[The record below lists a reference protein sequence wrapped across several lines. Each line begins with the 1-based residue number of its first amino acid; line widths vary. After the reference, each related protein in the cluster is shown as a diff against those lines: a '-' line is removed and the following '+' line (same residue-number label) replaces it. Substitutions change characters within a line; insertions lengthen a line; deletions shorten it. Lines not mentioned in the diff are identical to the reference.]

1 MRKIKNYRIN
11 KESIEDMSQANRFNP
26 CLQITFRDRSGQ
38 HTHKLSAGYDDDL
51 DVYREGPETYIL
63 TTNSRLG
70 YIGLEVFE
78 GADKTGEIFVEEHQ
92 VIETLGRQDLA
103 PFNTIKRLREHI
115 S

>member
-11 KESIEDMSQANRFNP
+11 KESTEDMIQAKRFNP
-26 CLQITFRDRSGQ
+26 CLEITFRDRSGQ

-78 GADKTGEIFVEEHQ
+78 GADKTAEIFLEEHQ
-92 VIETLGRQDLA
+92 VKELIGRDDLA
-103 PFNTIKRLREHI
+103 SFNAIKRLREHI
-115 S
+115 I